1 MHSVVN
7 LHEYYLMCYCLQAQF
22 ERGYGLEAAVA
33 EQEALKEAVRRRD
46 ADIARLT
53 RAAGEQLDA

>member
-1 MHSVVN
+1 
-7 LHEYYLMCYCLQAQF
+7 MCYCLQAQF